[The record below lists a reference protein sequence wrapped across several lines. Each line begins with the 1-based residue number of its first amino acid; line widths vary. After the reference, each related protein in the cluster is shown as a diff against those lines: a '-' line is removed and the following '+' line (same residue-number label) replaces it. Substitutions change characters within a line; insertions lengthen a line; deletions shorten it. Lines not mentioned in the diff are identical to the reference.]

1 MNKVNEA
8 LNIPI
13 STWDKDQK
21 SVDAALERH
30 DTISDALL
38 EAGNIVKNDEFDLNG
53 YELSLFERRLL
64 ATGYILGCDIA
75 IHQIRQKLREN
86 PSEIFRFLM
95 G

>member
-75 IHQIRQKLREN
+75 IHQIRQKVKED
-86 PSEIFRFLM
+86 PSAIFRLLM